1 MINIFVFTVI
11 HEQSN
16 WIFFFKISIRS
27 MCWARVRFFLKS
39 AYSLWCDWG
48 FFPNSRV
55 NKAVLV
61 VVILLVAKSTQMQ
74 ESKKH
79 NEFAS
84 SVTSLNCISAIRRPE
99 PKPFVRTA
107 SCSRHPP
114 CLDDSQTLSSA
125 HSWPD
130 DPFDGLL
137 EALSIIPERERNGPP
152 TCFGFENH
160 VDDQLNQP

>member
-1 MINIFVFTVI
+1 MINVFVFTNNKTEFVSLKFASGVCSE
-11 HEQSN
+11 HVSL
-16 WIFFFKISIRS
+16 FVK
-27 MCWARVRFFLKS
+27 KS
-39 AYSLWCDWG
+39 AYSN
-48 FFPNSRV
+48 FQSV
-55 NKAVLV
+55 V
-61 VVILLVAKSTQMQ
+61 VVIIVAKSTQMQ

-79 NEFAS
+79 NECAS
-84 SVTSLNCISAIRRPE
+84 SVTSLNCVSTIRRPE